1 MGGGAARRPRGA
13 VRRGDVYVVDLDPT
27 VGHEIKKRRPVLIV
41 SPTEF
46 NRRNMPLV
54 APITSGGAAARLG
67 LMTISLT
74 GAGTQTTGVVL
85 CNQLRTLDIRQR
97 GGKRI
102 EHLPDE
108 ITGAVAARIA
118 DIYELSE

>member
-1 MGGGAARRPRGA
+1 

>member
-1 MGGGAARRPRGA
+1 MGGSAAHRPRGA
-13 VRRGDVYVVDLDPT
+13 VRRGDVYIVDLDPT
-27 VGHEIKKRRPVLIV
+27 VGHEIKKRRPVLII

-74 GAGTQTTGVVL
+74 GTETTGVVL

-102 EHLPDE
+102 EHLLDE
-108 ITGAVAARIA
+108 ITGAVVARIA
-118 DIYELSE
+118 DIYELCE

>member
-1 MGGGAARRPRGA
+1 MGGSAARRPRGA

-118 DIYELSE
+118 DIYELGE

>member
-1 MGGGAARRPRGA
+1 MGGGAARRPRDA

-97 GGKRI
+97 GGKRV

-108 ITGAVAARIA
+108 ITGSVVARIA
-118 DIYELSE
+118 DIYEFGA